1 MDTVGFVGASGL
13 MGRGMAKNIRKA
25 GFALAYTVHRSPVA
39 DLDEAGATQ
48 VATNADLGAGCDVVV
63 ICVTTAED
71 VDQVVTGPE
80 GLLARPKPGL
90 VIVDA
95 STSEPSATMRLA
107 EVAASAGATFIDA
120 PLTRGP
126 KEAAEGR
133 LNSLVGADDATF
145 ERVRPVIES
154 YSENVFRTGPVGSGH
169 TIKLLNNFCV
179 QAAATALAEA
189 FAVAAKVGADP
200 QTLVDVLGAGM
211 FDNQLLAI
219 MERTLHADFDG
230 MTFMLGNAR
239 KDVRYY
245 TRLAGEQG
253 VPAVVGDGV
262 HESLTLACA
271 MGVEKEF
278 VPSMVKGQARL
289 NSVEIAAGHDAR

>member
-1 MDTVGFVGASGL
+1 MDTVGIVGASGL
-13 MGRGMAKNIRKA
+13 MGRGMAQNIQKA
-25 GFALAYTVHRSPVA
+25 GFPLAYTVHRSPVA
-39 DLDEAGATQ
+39 DLDAAGATR
-48 VATNADLGAGCDVVV
+48 AASNADLGATCDVVV
-63 ICVTTAED
+63 VCVTAAED
-71 VDQVVTGPE
+71 VEQVVTGPE
-80 GLLARPKPGL
+80 GLLARPKAGL

-95 STSEPSATMRLA
+95 STSEPSTTLRLA
-107 EVAASAGATFIDA
+107 GVAASRGATVVDA

-133 LNSLVGADDATF
+133 LNSLVGADDTAF
-145 ERVRPVIES
+145 ERIRPVLES
-154 YSENVFRTGPVGSGH
+154 YSENIFRTGPVGSGH

-179 QAAATALAEA
+179 QAAATALSEA

-219 MERTLHADFDG
+219 MERTLHGDYDG
-230 MTFMLGNAR
+230 MTFLLANAR

-262 HESLTLACA
+262 HESLALACA
-271 MGVEKEF
+271 MGVDQEF

>member
-1 MDTVGFVGASGL
+1 MDNVGFVGASGL
-13 MGRGMAKNIRKA
+13 MGRGMAQNIRRA
-25 GFALAYTVHRSPVA
+25 GFPLAYTVHRTPVS
-39 DLDEAGATQ
+39 DLDEAGATRA
-48 VATNADLGAGCDVVV
+48 VSNADLGAGCDVVV
-63 ICVTTAED
+63 ICVTAAED
-71 VDQVVTGPE
+71 VDRVVTGPE

-90 VIVDA
+90 VIIDA
-95 STSEPSATMRLA
+95 STSEPSTTLRLA
-107 EVAASAGATFIDA
+107 EAAAARGASVIDA

-179 QAAATALAEA
+179 QAAATALSEA
-189 FAVAAKVGADP
+189 FAVAATVGADP

-219 MERTLHADFDG
+219 MERTLHGDFGG
-230 MTFMLGNAR
+230 MTFALANAR

-245 TRLAGEQG
+245 TRLAGEHG

-262 HESLTLACA
+262 HESLALACA
-271 MGVEKEF
+271 MGVGQEF
-278 VPSMVKGQARL
+278 VPSMVKGQALL
-289 NSVEIAAGHDAR
+289 NSVEISAGHDAR

>member
-1 MDTVGFVGASGL
+1 MTTVGFVGASGL
-13 MGRGMAKNIRKA
+13 MGRGMALNIRKA
-25 GFALAYTVHRSPVA
+25 GFPLAYTVHRSPVA
-39 DLDEAGATQ
+39 DLDGTGATR
-48 VATNADLGAGCDVVV
+48 AASHADLGAGCDVVV

-71 VDQVVTGPE
+71 VEQVVNGPE

-95 STSEPSATMRLA
+95 STSEPSATLRLA
-107 EVAASAGATFIDA
+107 RVAASAGATFIDA

-133 LNSLVGADDATF
+133 LNSLVGADDDTF

-154 YSENVFRTGPVGSGH
+154 YSENIFRAGPVGSAH
-169 TIKLLNNFCV
+169 TIKLLNNFCI
-179 QAAATALAEA
+179 QAATTALSEA
-189 FAVAAKVGADP
+189 FAVAATAAADP

-219 MERTLHADFDG
+219 MERTLHGDFDG
-230 MTFMLGNAR
+230 MTFMLANAR
-239 KDVRYY
+239 KDARYY

-262 HESLTLACA
+262 HESLALACA
-271 MGVEKEF
+271 MGVGQEF